1 MVHSGTS
8 MTFISPEFV
17 IFFVV
22 VIPLFF
28 WTRHNLRWL
37 MLVVVSYLFYAFGTV
52 QYLPL
57 IAISTLVDYVA
68 ARMMPQRES
77 AVWRKGWLT
86 ASIAVNLGILFTFKY
101 FNFFNETMASALA
114 YTPLTLDVVLPVGIS
129 FYTFQSMSYTIDV
142 YRGRIQPERHLGTV
156 AAYVAFFP
164 QLVAGPIERATNL
177 MPQFRERHRFD
188 EARTVSG
195 LQLILWGF
203 FKKVVI
209 ADRLAIYVNTVYN
222 DVGHHTGETLL
233 LATFFFSFQVY
244 CDFSAYS
251 DIAIGTARI
260 MGFNLMENFR
270 QPYLARS
277 VGEFWSRW
285 HISLSTWFRD
295 YIYIPLGGSRVSL
308 LRHIT
313 NLMIVFLVTGLWH
326 GAGWTFIIWGVL
338 HGVAVSAQA
347 MTRRLGW
354 RIFPDTDGWTMDAVK
369 ILLTFSFV
377 AFTRIFFRAN
387 SIDDAFYILEHLFV
401 FNPSV
406 DVTAMFAEGLLGA
419 QVEFML
425 SLALI
430 AGLIVVDT
438 LAARSSLPAL
448 FSGLPAVVRWPVYYA
463 LGAAVIFSGLY
474 GTGAQQFIYFQ
485 F

>member
-1 MVHSGTS
+1 

-17 IFFVV
+17 IFFSV

-28 WTRHNLRWL
+28 WARHRFRWL
-37 MLVVVSYLFYAFGTV
+37 LLLVMSYVFYAFGTV

-57 IAISTLVDYVA
+57 IALSTLIDYVA

-77 AVWRKGWLT
+77 PAWRKGWLT
-86 ASIAVNLGILFTFKY
+86 ASIVANLGILFTFKY
-101 FNFFNETMASALA
+101 FNFFNESMASAVG

-142 YRGRIQPERHLGTV
+142 YRGRIQPEKHLGVV

-164 QLVAGPIERATNL
+164 QLVAGPIERASNL
-177 MPQFRERHRFD
+177 MPQFRQKHRFD
-188 EARTVSG
+188 EARTISG

-209 ADRLAIYVNTVYN
+209 ADRLAIYVNAVYN

-260 MGFNLMENFR
+260 MGFNLMDNFR
-270 QPYLARS
+270 QPYFARS

-295 YIYIPLGGSRVSL
+295 YIYIPLGGSRVSI
-308 LRHIT
+308 LRHMF
-313 NLMIVFLVTGLWH
+313 NLMVVFFVTGLWH
-326 GAGWTFIIWGVL
+326 GAGWTFIIWGML
-338 HGVAVSAQA
+338 HGVAVSLQA
-347 MTRRLGW
+347 LTRRM
-354 RIFPDTDGWTMDAVK
+354 GWTVFPESGGWTVEGLK
-369 ILLTFSFV
+369 LLLTFCFV
-377 AFTRIFFRAN
+377 AVTRVFFRAN
-387 SIDDAFYILEHLFV
+387 SLDDAFYIVEHLFV
-401 FNPSV
+401 FDPSV

-419 QVEFML
+419 QVEFAL
-425 SLALI
+425 SLSLI
-430 AGLIVVDT
+430 AGLIIIDT
-438 LAARSSLPAL
+438 FAERSSIPAL
-448 FSGLPAVVRWPVYYA
+448 MSRLPVLVRWPVYYL
-463 LGAAVIFSGLY
+463 LGAAVVFSGLY